1 MQSNHTSV
9 GVRQTLTTM
18 RPIKNTARK
27 LNDERTGRMIE
38 MIERLK
44 TIIKNHLENT
54 MVEQHGANA
63 ELNVEE
69 PKRAGQGD
77 LSVPVFVL
85 AKSMG
90 KPLPEIA
97 DDVASI
103 IKEGPAGQYIADV
116 KIMGGFVNMHLSW
129 PRVAEGIIRDF
140 EHDIPV
146 QADDERTIV
155 IDYSSPNIAKPFSV
169 GHLRSTIIGHAIGN
183 IAERLGHHVVRI
195 NHLGDFGTQFGKII
209 YAYLHYGDEDKV
221 KENPIEELMRLY
233 VEFHEIAKEDPSVED
248 EARTIFRELE
258 SGNPRYQRIWEWFR
272 EVSLN
277 EYMRIY
283 DLLGV
288 RFDAYDGEAFYN
300 DKMKPVI
307 EELNEK
313 GLLKEDEG
321 AMIVDLGEDMPPALI
336 QKKDG
341 STLYITRDLAAI
353 FYRKDTYGFDEA
365 LYVVG
370 NEQKLHFEQLRRVIT
385 KMGYDF
391 ADQIEHVN
399 FGLVLQDGKKMS
411 TRKGKIVRLE
421 SVIDEAVRL
430 SLEHI
435 NEKNP
440 DLDNKDE
447 VAKKV
452 GVGAVIFNDLKNYR
466 ANDFEFDLKSMVS
479 FTGQTGPYLQYTSVR
494 MASILSDA
502 HDFSYDSDIDP
513 SLFEKK
519 HYHDILKIAS
529 QYGKTLKTAAEE
541 NAPSVLAKY
550 LLQLASLFNHFYG
563 EEKILVKDKKERN
576 TKLHVLSIVKRIL
589 DDGIKLLGMEVIE
602 KM

>member
-1 MQSNHTSV
+1 
-9 GVRQTLTTM
+9 
-18 RPIKNTARK
+18 
-27 LNDERTGRMIE
+27 
-38 MIERLK
+38 
-44 TIIKNHLENT
+44 
-54 MVEQHGANA
+54 
-63 ELNVEE
+63 
-69 PKRAGQGD
+69 
-77 LSVPVFVL
+77 
-85 AKSMG
+85 
-90 KPLPEIA
+90 
-97 DDVASI
+97 
-103 IKEGPAGQYIADV
+103 
-116 KIMGGFVNMHLSW
+116 MH
-129 PRVAEGIIRDF
+129 
-140 EHDIPV
+140 
-146 QADDERTIV
+146 
-155 IDYSSPNIAKPFSV
+155 
-169 GHLRSTIIGHAIGN
+169 
-183 IAERLGHHVVRI
+183 
-195 NHLGDFGTQFGKII
+195 
-209 YAYLHYGDEDKV
+209 
-221 KENPIEELMRLY
+221 LY
-233 VEFHEIAKEDPSVED
+233 VEFHEKAKDYPKIED

-258 SGNPRYQRIWEWFR
+258 NGNPKYKKIWEWFR
-272 EVSLN
+272 EVSLK

-300 DKMKPVI
+300 DRMKPVI
-307 EELNEK
+307 QELNEK

-321 AMIVDLGEDMPPALI
+321 AMIVDLGENMPPALI

-353 FYRKDTYGFDEA
+353 FYRKDTYDFDEA

-385 KMGYDF
+385 KMGYDY

-440 DLDNKDE
+440 DLHNKND

-466 ANDFEFDLKSMVS
+466 ANDFEFDLNDMVS
-479 FTGQTGPYLQYTSVR
+479 FTGQTSPYLQYTSVR
-494 MASILSDA
+494 MTSIFSDA
-502 HDFSYDSDIDP
+502 HDFSYDLDIDP
-513 SLFEKK
+513 RMFEKK
-519 HYHDILKIAS
+519 HYHDMLKLAS
-529 QYGKTLKTAAEE
+529 QYEKTLKTAAEE

-563 EEKILVKDKKERN
+563 EEKILVEDKKERN